1 MDRNHLH
8 ATSLLPAYS
17 LEMTAKDLP
26 ALESA
31 TAVIPPKT
39 IIAVAFLHSERI
51 EQRIITAKRIH
62 ELGFTP
68 RPHIAARRVSSEQKL
83 SDFLVKVGNEGGVRQ
98 IFVIAGD
105 ASTPLGPYSDSLA
118 LIRSGLLETHG
129 IHTVGIAGY
138 PEGHPD
144 ISEAV
149 LWRSLVDKVA
159 ALHASNLNC
168 EIVTQFGFDPEPV
181 LTWLTRLRREG
192 INVPVRIGLPGP
204 AKISALLRFAARC
217 GVGASAKVLSK
228 YGISMTRL
236 IGSAGPDQL
245 LDALSAE
252 HSLDLHGKV
261 YVHLYSFG
269 GLQQTA
275 DWAAAYTGG
284 PEAHLPNTLSSR
296 A

>member
-1 MDRNHLH
+1 MELHLPH
-8 ATSLLPAYS
+8 PGSLLPAYS

-26 ALESA
+26 GLESA
-31 TAVIPPKT
+31 SAVIPPKT
-39 IIAVAFLHSERI
+39 LISVAFLHSERI

-83 SDFLVKVGNEGGVRQ
+83 SDFLMKIGNEGGVRQ
-98 IFVIAGD
+98 VFVIAGD
-105 ASTPLGPYSDSLA
+105 ANTPLGPYPDSLA
-118 LIRSGLLETHG
+118 LIRSGLFEANG

-149 LWRSLVDKVA
+149 LWRSLIEKTT
-159 ALHASNLNC
+159 ALRDSGLNC

-181 LTWLTRLRREG
+181 MTWLTRLRKEG
-192 INVPVRIGLPGP
+192 VDVPVRIGLPGP
-204 AKISALLRFAARC
+204 AKISTLLRFAARC

-245 LDALSAE
+245 VDAISAE
-252 HSLDLHGKV
+252 LSQDLHGEV
-261 YVHLYSFG
+261 RVHLYTFG
-269 GLQQTA
+269 GLQRA
-275 DWAAAYTGG
+275 VEWAAAYRAR
-284 PEAHLPNTLSSR
+284 PEAHLQQTSLS
-296 A
+296 